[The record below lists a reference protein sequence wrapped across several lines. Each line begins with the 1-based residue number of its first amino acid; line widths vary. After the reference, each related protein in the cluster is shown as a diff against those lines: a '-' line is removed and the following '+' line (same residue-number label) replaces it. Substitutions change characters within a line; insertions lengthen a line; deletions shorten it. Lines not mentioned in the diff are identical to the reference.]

1 MSHIKSMP
9 KASNNQVDWS
19 DPHLEALLRKTE
31 AWKLDNRGA
40 FPAQDVQIHIG
51 WGASAARKGVLVWE
65 AERVIVLETHFL
77 LPQGEHVRVDR
88 ISAGNLRTVWTVVA
102 EGREGFREEDK
113 ENGVYVHWLH
123 VG

>member
-19 DPHLEALLRKTE
+19 DPDLEALLRKTE

-65 AERVIVLETHFL
+65 AERVMVLETHFL